1 LFSDK
6 EGEMSIS
13 IRWFEQ
19 AWFQI
24 KADKSIIY
32 IDPAYFKKYSVNFS
46 ESQEKADLILFTH
59 FHGDHCKPST
69 LSKLARQDTIV
80 IGPPRCK
87 QKVKENFNPI
97 KPGEETSFGEF
108 KIRAV
113 EAYNI
118 PSEDSRKLWHPKGEG
133 VGYILTI
140 QGMNIY
146 HAGDTDFIP
155 EMKEFKNIAV
165 ALLPIGDNEFTMNL
179 EEAVKATLAIKP
191 QIAIPMHTLEANP
204 NEFKEKVEANSH
216 TKVVV
221 LKPGGVFHFK

>member
-1 LFSDK
+1 
-6 EGEMSIS
+6 MSIS
-13 IRWFEQ
+13 IRWFDQ

-24 KADKSIIY
+24 KADKNIIY

-46 ESQEKADLILFTH
+46 ENQEKADLILFTH

-80 IGPPRCK
+80 IGPPKCK
-87 QKVKENFNPI
+87 QKVKENFSEI
-97 KPGEETSFGEF
+97 KPGEEKAFNDI
-108 KIRAV
+108 KVKAV

-118 PSEDSRKLWHPKGEG
+118 PLENAKKLWHPKGEG

-140 QGMNIY
+140 QGLKIY

-155 EMKEFKNIAV
+155 EMKELKNITV

-191 QIAIPMHTLEANP
+191 RIAIPMHILEANP
-204 NEFKEKVEANSH
+204 NEFKEKVESSSH